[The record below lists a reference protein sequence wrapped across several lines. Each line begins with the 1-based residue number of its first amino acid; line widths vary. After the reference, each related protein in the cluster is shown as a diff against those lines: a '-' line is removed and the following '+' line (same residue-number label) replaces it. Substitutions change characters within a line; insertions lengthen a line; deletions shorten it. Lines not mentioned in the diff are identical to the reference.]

1 MRNTPPAGFVD
12 FVVARGPALH
22 RTAFLLTRQQQS
34 AEDLVQISL
43 AKAWRSWGRIDGTH
57 EAYVR
62 QIIVNEFASAWR
74 RRWRGEV
81 PTADLPDVAGQD
93 DHGDSFST
101 RQVLIAALATLPPR
115 QRAVVVLR
123 FFHDYTE
130 AATAEAM
137 GTSVGTVKSQTFK
150 ALAALRI
157 SAELR
162 KDLSPTLTVARPE
175 GTLR

>member
-1 MRNTPPAGFVD
+1 MGNTPPEGFVD
-12 FVVARGPALH
+12 VVVARGSALH
-22 RTAFLLTRQQQS
+22 RTAVLLTRQEQAAQ
-34 AEDLVQISL
+34 DLVQIAL
-43 AKAWRSWGRIDGTH
+43 AKAWQSWARIDGNH

-62 QIIVNEFASAWR
+62 RIMVNEFASGWR

-81 PTADLPDVAGQD
+81 ATAELPELPGDDL
-93 DHGDSFST
+93 GDGATT
-101 RQVLIAALATLPPR
+101 RQTLMAALATLPPR

-137 GTSVGTVKSQTFK
+137 GTSIGTVKSQTFK
-150 ALAALRI
+150 ALATLRV

-162 KDLSPTLTVARPE
+162 GDACPKLTGSTQE
-175 GTLR
+175 GMTR

>member
-1 MRNTPPAGFVD
+1 
-12 FVVARGPALH
+12 VVARGSALH

-34 AEDLVQISL
+34 AEDLVQIAL
-43 AKAWRSWGRIDGTH
+43 AKAWRSWGRIDGNH

-62 QIIVNEFASAWR
+62 QIIINEFASGWR

-81 PTADLPDVAGQD
+81 PTADLPELAGHD
-93 DHGDSFST
+93 DHGESIST
-101 RQVLIAALATLPPR
+101 HQALMAALATLPPR

-162 KDLSPTLTVARPE
+162 PDLSPTLTVAEPE

>member
-1 MRNTPPAGFVD
+1 MRDTPPGGFVE

-22 RTAFLLTRQQQS
+22 RTAMLLTRQEHA
-34 AEDLVQISL
+34 AEDLVQIAL
-43 AKAWRSWGRIDGTH
+43 AKAWQSWARIDANH

-62 QIIVNEFASAWR
+62 RIIINEFASSWR
-74 RRWRGEV
+74 RRWRGER
-81 PTADLPDVAGQD
+81 PTADLPELPHDDRWNAVA
-93 DHGDSFST
+93 T

-137 GTSVGTVKSQTFK
+137 GISIGTVKSQTFK
-150 ALAALRI
+150 ALATLRV
-157 SAELR
+157 SDELR
-162 KDLSPTLTVARPE
+162 EEQAPDPTGSARE
-175 GTLR
+175 GILR

>member
-1 MRNTPPAGFVD
+1 MRETPPEGFVD

-22 RTAFLLTRQQQS
+22 RTAVLLTRQEQA
-34 AEDLVQISL
+34 AEDLVQIAL
-43 AKAWRSWGRIDGTH
+43 AKAWQSWARIDGDY

-62 QIIVNEFASAWR
+62 RIIVNEFASAWR
-74 RRWRGEV
+74 RRWRGEL
-81 PTADLPDVAGQD
+81 PTADLPEPPQD
-93 DHGDSFST
+93 DGGNAVST
-101 RQVLIAALATLPPR
+101 HQVLMAALATLPAR

-150 ALAALRI
+150 ALAALRVSEELHEDDAPDLTS
-157 SAELR
+157 SAR
-162 KDLSPTLTVARPE
+162 E